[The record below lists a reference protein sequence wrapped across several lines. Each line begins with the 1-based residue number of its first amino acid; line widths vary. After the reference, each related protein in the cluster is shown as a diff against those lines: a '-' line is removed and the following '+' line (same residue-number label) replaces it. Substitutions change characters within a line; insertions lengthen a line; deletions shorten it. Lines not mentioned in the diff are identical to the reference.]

1 MAPSAELV
9 GRLTDLGI
17 LPAGTPHPISVPL
30 QLLYQNDPEH
40 ISNDVAE
47 RLIELCDILIDRG
60 IDLDRLWRTD
70 DSGIV
75 HDVMRREEQQTGGF
89 TLRYTSWIHPQ
100 LLDEI
105 IARAD
110 MGLYDTAPASVIATS
125 PVATPMPRIDAD
137 VGADVGAGLGAG
149 PRPDLGAGLGAG
161 PNAGPSLANFSRAV
175 IEHPAI
181 IRARAHL
188 GNGINQYV
196 RRVL

>member
-9 GRLTDLGI
+9 DRLTDLGI
-17 LPAGTPHPISVPL
+17 LPAGTLHPISVPL
-30 QLLYQNDPEH
+30 ELLYQNDPEH

-47 RLIELCDILIDRG
+47 RLIELCNILIDRG

-70 DSGIV
+70 ESGIV

-137 VGADVGAGLGAG
+137 VGADVGA
-149 PRPDLGAGLGAG
+149 DLGAG